1 MKAIYALSLLA
12 AAASA
17 LTFKDDPFWKSYKAT
32 FGKTYESDA
41 EERRRYD
48 VFNANM
54 QKAAEF
60 NTIDNLAHYGMT
72 SVSDRFPEELYSD
85 INTEELARLEVEPE
99 PTAEQVSALPTS
111 FDSRKK
117 GWIPAIRNQ
126 GQCGSCWA
134 FSTVATVAA
143 SHAKKKG
150 KSPLVLSEQQLV
162 DCDTSCNGCSG
173 GLASK
178 GLNYAKKGLML
189 LSDYPYK
196 AAEGTCKYNS
206 GKVKAKVSTVTSV
219 SSTVSAMK
227 TAVQSAGIISVRIN
241 ASKLHSYDDGIM
253 SASGCSTSPN
263 HAVNVVGW
271 GKSGSTEYWIV
282 RNSWGTSWGESG
294 YFRIVTGSNA
304 CGIEGWPLRVTVA

>member
-196 AAEGTCKYNS
+196 ATQGSCRFDASKT
-206 GKVKAKVSTVTSV
+206 KVKVVTIGGV
-219 SSTVSAMK
+219 VTTVSAIK
-227 TAVQSAGIISVRIN
+227 NAVYESGIVTAPIDCN
-241 ASKLHSYDDGIM
+241 KLYSYGNGIM
-253 SASGCSTSPN
+253 DGSGCSSSTN
-263 HAVNVVGW
+263 HFVNIIGW
-271 GKSGSTEYWIV
+271 GVSGSTEYWIV